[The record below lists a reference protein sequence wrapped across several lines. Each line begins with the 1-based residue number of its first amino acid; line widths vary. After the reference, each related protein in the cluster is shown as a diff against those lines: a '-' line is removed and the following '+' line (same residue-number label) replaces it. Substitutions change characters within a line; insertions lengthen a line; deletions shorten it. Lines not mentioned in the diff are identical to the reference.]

1 MNTEH
6 IDSLNKISLLFYRKE
21 WFRNASLWK
30 HFANYFPV
38 KLVKTAELDPDKG
51 NYLLG
56 SHPHG
61 IVCLGATA
69 AFCTD
74 GAGWS
79 NNFPNLIPSLLTL
92 KIFQLLPLMRE
103 VGRSLG
109 EII

>member
-1 MNTEH
+1 M
-6 IDSLNKISLLFYRKE
+6 
-21 WFRNASLWK
+21 WK
-30 HFANYFPV
+30 HFANFFPI

-79 NNFPNLIPSLLTL
+79 KNFPNLIPSLLTL
-92 KIFQLLPLMRE
+92 KAFHLVPWMRE
-103 VGRSLG
+103 IYSSLG
-109 EII
+109 DTI